1 MPDDLV
7 SSAVPPDNFEQGYW
21 RFQDLVERDSGFP
34 FRSFDEGRI
43 AVWENYKPHLREH
56 ALSRLRA
63 GEWTENQICSG
74 EIVRRT
80 IDAIEIQ
87 DNRPGGHLNNLL
99 SWQNRWGHA
108 NRDHRAL
115 LEAEVSASVRAPIE
129 RLLFGLY
136 RGGADEGLTFDGLSD
151 LTGRKYPLMAYLYF
165 LKDIDRFMPI
175 NPTGFDRAFR
185 AFGVE
190 LTTLRQI
197 GWTNYTAYNA
207 TLDGLR
213 PLIAKAANLKTVRLV
228 DAHSFCWVFATLLE
242 RESQGAIGQSSS
254 SNLAGRVLG
263 GREKAAAIMRWTV
276 ENTVK
281 NANGQIVERVLKN
294 KELRMTPE
302 ALEKFL
308 IAMLELQGDRCALTG
323 IPLHYD
329 GPDVDKALKPSLDR
343 IDSGGHYEEGNLQ
356 VVCQF
361 VNFWK
366 NNSDNEEFK
375 RLLMLVRGETGL
387 PADLA

>member
-1 MPDDLV
+1 MPDDIV

-21 RFQDLVERDSGFP
+21 RFQDLVQRDSGFP
-34 FRSFDEGRI
+34 FRSFDEGRM
-43 AVWENYKPHLREH
+43 AVWENYKPHLREY

-63 GEWTENQICSG
+63 GEWTENQIGSG
-74 EIVRRT
+74 EIVRCT

-129 RLLFGLY
+129 RLLFGLS
-136 RGGADEGLTFDGLSD
+136 RGGADEGLTFDRLSD
-151 LTGRKYPLMAYLYF
+151 LTGRKYPLMDYLYF

-242 RESQGAIGQSSS
+242 RESQDAIGQSSG

-308 IAMLELQGDRCALTG
+308 IAMLELQGGA
-323 IPLHYD
+323 
-329 GPDVDKALKPSLDR
+329 
-343 IDSGGHYEEGNLQ
+343 
-356 VVCQF
+356 
-361 VNFWK
+361 
-366 NNSDNEEFK
+366 
-375 RLLMLVRGETGL
+375 
-387 PADLA
+387 